1 MAAQSEAGDGTTAAT
16 AARAADNTRGADWRG
31 RAWRYAPLLAW
42 TCFIFYASTG
52 AMSASNTSRVIE
64 PLLRWLVP
72 DISEAQLAAAH
83 FLVRKLAHF
92 TEYALLA
99 LLAARAFIGSAKSFL
114 SRRWFVAALALVVAV
129 ALLDEF
135 NQSFDPARTGTIKDS
150 LLDAAG
156 GSTALAV
163 LGYLRAR
170 RFRQSRRRRT
180 KQ

>member
-1 MAAQSEAGDGTTAAT
+1 MAARSNADDAVTTT
-16 AARAADNTRGADWRG
+16 RAARAARVAGWRG

-72 DISEAQLAAAH
+72 DISAAQLVAAH
-83 FLVRKLAHF
+83 AVVRKLAHF
-92 TEYALLA
+92 GEYALLA
-99 LLAARAFIGSAKSFL
+99 LLAARAFAGSAKSFL
-114 SRRWFVAALALVVAV
+114 SRRWFAAALAFVVAV

-135 NQSFDPARTGTIKDS
+135 NQSFNPARTGTIKDS

-156 GSTALAV
+156 GLTALLV
-163 LGYLRAR
+163 LALLRAR
-170 RFRQSRRRRT
+170 RARSQNRLR
-180 KQ
+180 